1 MNISLDILKLPQF
14 IKIIMGVNF
23 FIISFIVYG
32 IYHDGRKSLTYP
44 ITRFQ
49 LLVVIGLLWISIF
62 VLLDEYNH
70 REIHKKNNR

>member
-14 IKIIMGVNF
+14 IKIIMGVHL